1 MSHDGKKFSGEFI
14 IQDYANLPDQY
25 DTSGGVET
33 PPISLT
39 VKGPPSLRRQA
50 DVAGS
55 KPYVVSNG
63 GPALDLVEATE

>member
-1 MSHDGKKFSGEFI
+1 MKFSADFI
-14 IQDYANLPDQY
+14 IQDYANISDEY

-39 VKGPPSLRRQA
+39 VKGPPSLRKEVDA
-50 DVAGS
+50 VGNI
-55 KPYVVSNG
+55 PYVVSNG